1 MPSIYKHE
9 NRQTLHPNFG
19 VETGSMLN
27 PFPDPCVVTNAEI
40 RSNDNVTYAYE
51 PSSCWTLTSASC
63 GPTPTFAV
71 FSRKGSS
78 GAKLDVVVM
87 VGGHKVRR
95 LVDVLI

>member
-1 MPSIYKHE
+1 M
-9 NRQTLHPNFG
+9 
-19 VETGSMLN
+19 
-27 PFPDPCVVTNAEI
+27 VTNAEI
-40 RSNDNVTYAYE
+40 RSNDNVTYSYE

-87 VGGHKVRR
+87 VGGHKVGP
-95 LVDVLI
+95 LNLLTNMILYNLLKNYG

>member
-1 MPSIYKHE
+1 MY
-9 NRQTLHPNFG
+9 L
-19 VETGSMLN
+19 
-27 PFPDPCVVTNAEI
+27 FPDPCVVTNAEI

-87 VGGHKVRR
+87 VGGHKVDNR
-95 LVDVLI
+95 LYFNLSVLINLIIIELIIFQ